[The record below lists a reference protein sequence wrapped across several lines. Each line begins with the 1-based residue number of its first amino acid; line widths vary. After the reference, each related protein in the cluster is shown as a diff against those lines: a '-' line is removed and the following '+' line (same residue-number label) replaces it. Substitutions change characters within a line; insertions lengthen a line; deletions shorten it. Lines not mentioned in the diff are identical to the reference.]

1 MKKRTTHLIIAT
13 LALLLLSSQSF
24 AGQPIK
30 GKVIYHE
37 DENNPIPSVTVKLLD
52 ATGTITLAET
62 VTNFNGKYI
71 FPNMPYG
78 TYYVEAESTPVEA
91 GGIEFTDRALMVRII
106 NLSYNP
112 TPIERLA
119 ADLDGDNAVTNADLM
134 QWDLNWNNNFDPEW
148 VFGARVQVDHNGT
161 KTNVPTMGGSS
172 SGDVNGTFVPTGRS
186 EIVAQVNYFA
196 KTFSSNFSIEIFAN
210 DLVSASAMG
219 LVIDYPSTV
228 NVKDITSQV
237 GNFNNLRI
245 ENNQIVITW
254 ANEAVLLDPSK
265 PVVTINGMTNK
276 NYNGGDIRFK
286 VNSKSHFVTNGEVFS
301 PEFKVPYLS
310 VTGNDNLS
318 HCYPNPA
325 NSQTTVYFNIPADT
339 KAMLNVYSL
348 NGTLVKTIFNEEMTA
363 GQHSVIIPVNDLRE
377 GVYFYSLTTNGNVNI
392 NEAKRL
398 VVVH

>member
-1 MKKRTTHLIIAT
+1 MKKRTTNLIIAT
-13 LALLLLSSQSF
+13 LALFLLSSQLF

-30 GKVIYHE
+30 GKVTYHE
-37 DENNPIPSVTVKLLD
+37 DPNNPIPSVTVKLYDQSNVYL
-52 ATGTITLAET
+52 TET
-62 VTNFNGKYI
+62 VTNFNGMYI
-71 FPNMPYG
+71 FPNMPFG
-78 TYYVEAESTPVEA
+78 TYYVEAESTPVDA
-91 GGIEFTDRALMVRII
+91 GGIWTDDREMMVAIIGGLEPTEIEF
-106 NLSYNP
+106 
-112 TPIERLA
+112 LA
-119 ADLDGDNAVTNADLM
+119 ANLIDDDEINQLDINE
-134 QWDLNWNNNFDPEW
+134 WDARWVAGFNPEW
-148 VFGARVQVDHNGT
+148 VFGARQEVNHNGT

-210 DLVSASAMG
+210 ELVSASAMG

-237 GNFNNLRI
+237 GDFNNLQI
-245 ENNQIVITW
+245 ENNQIIITW
-254 ANEAVLLDPSK
+254 ANESVVIDPSK

-276 NYNGGDIRFK
+276 NYNGGDIKFK
-286 VNSKSHFVTNGEVFS
+286 INSKSHFVTNGEVFR

-377 GVYFYSLTTNGNVNI
+377 GVYFYSLTTNGAVNI

-398 VVVH
+398 IVVH

>member
-1 MKKRTTHLIIAT
+1 MKKRTTQLIIAT
-13 LALLLLSSQSF
+13 IALLLLSSQLF
-24 AGQPIK
+24 ADQPIK

-37 DENNPIPSVTVKLLD
+37 DENNPIPSVTVKLFNNMNVHI
-52 ATGTITLAET
+52 ATT
-62 VTNFNGKYI
+62 VTNFNGMYI

-78 TYYVEAESTPVEA
+78 TYYVEAQTTPIDA
-91 GGIEFTDRALMVRII
+91 GGIELDDLTLMFQIIDEGYPATD
-106 NLSYNP
+106 
-112 TPIERLA
+112 IEMLA
-119 ADLDGDNAVTNADLM
+119 ADVNGDGSVDYDDTDEWM
-134 QWDLNWNNNFDPEW
+134 LNWDNGFEPEW
-148 VFGARVQVDHNGT
+148 VFGERVPVNHNGT

-196 KTFSSNFSIEIFAN
+196 KAFSSNFSIEIFAN

-237 GNFNNLRI
+237 GDFNNLRI

-254 ANEAVLLDPSK
+254 ASEAVLLDPSK
-265 PVVTINGMTNK
+265 PVVTINGSTNK

-286 VNSKSHFVTNGEVFS
+286 VNSKSHFVTNGKVFS

-325 NSQTTVYFNIPADT
+325 NNQTTVYFNLPANT

-348 NGTLVKTIFNEEMTA
+348 NGTLVKTILNEEMTA

-377 GVYFYSLTTNGNVNI
+377 GVYFYSLTTNGAVNI

-398 VVVH
+398 IVVH